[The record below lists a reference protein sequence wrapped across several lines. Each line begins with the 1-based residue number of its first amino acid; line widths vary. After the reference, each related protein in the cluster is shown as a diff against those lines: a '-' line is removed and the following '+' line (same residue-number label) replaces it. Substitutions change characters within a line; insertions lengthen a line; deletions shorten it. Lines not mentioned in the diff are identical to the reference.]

1 MLLYNIRT
9 NNKGE
14 NYMDNMIQKIV
25 NTQNIIFLLGV
36 IVYTIC
42 LFTITDIAL
51 MLFVTYVIAC
61 ALNPLVDKLEKKMSR
76 NLAAAIVF
84 GGFVSGILLMFLPIV
99 IIGGKEIA
107 HLAAQYP
114 QYVDQIKDYVMT
126 SPVVQEFANSGG
138 LIESLTSISKGGLY
152 LFVAMVFTYF
162 LIVDRDKILN
172 AIVRF
177 FPNSSRSRM
186 VEIWN
191 ISEQKLSRFVSGQ
204 FIASAS
210 VGLIVLIGLLI
221 LRVDSAVI
229 LGCISAVLDIVPIVG
244 PAIALVICLA
254 VVYKL
259 GWTIVILTAI
269 IFLFAQFAE
278 NNFVKP
284 YVFGKFMDLHPIVI
298 YIFLFVCAK
307 YFGAIGAIFAPAIAA
322 DACVLIEE
330 LYLKN
335 MDMKNTDEQS
345 E

>member
-1 MLLYNIRT
+1 MNSMLH
-9 NNKGE
+9 
-14 NYMDNMIQKIV
+14 KIS
-25 NTQNIIFLLGV
+25 NSQNIIFLIGA
-36 IVYTIC
+36 IIYAIC

-61 ALNPLVDKLEKKMSR
+61 ALNPIVDKLEKRCSR
-76 NLAAAIVF
+76 KIAAAIVF
-84 GGFVSGILLMFLPIV
+84 GGFITGILLMFLPIIV
-99 IIGGKEIA
+99 IGGNEIV

-114 QYVDQIKDYVMT
+114 QYVDSVKDFVMN

-138 LIESLTSISKGGLY
+138 LIESLTTISKGGLY
-152 LFVAMVFTYF
+152 IFVALIFTYF
-162 LIVDRDKILN
+162 LIVDRDKILDT
-172 AIVRF
+172 VFRF
-177 FPNSSRSRM
+177 FPKASRARM
-186 VEIWN
+186 REIWD

-210 VGLIVLIGLLI
+210 VGLIMIIGLLI
-221 LRVDSAVI
+221 LKVDSAVI
-229 LGCISAVLDIVPIVG
+229 LGCVSAVLDIVPIVG

-259 GWTIVILTAI
+259 GWTVVILTAV
-269 IFLFAQFAE
+269 IFAIAQIAE
-278 NNFVKP
+278 NNLVKP

-307 YFGAIGAIFAPAIAA
+307 YFGAVGAIFAPAIAA
-322 DACVLIEE
+322 DTCVFIEE

-335 MDMKNTDEQS
+335 MDEDIE